1 MLRDLY
7 RTGLRAAGFA
17 VVGVA
22 DGVEALRLIEE
33 QVPKVVV
40 LDLLLPRLSGL
51 DVHKE
56 LKTSLKTR
64 NIPIVV
70 VTGTDIRSL
79 NLDDF
84 ECVLR
89 KPINMDV
96 LIGAVVSCLRRH
108 PVDACLVPPVH

>member
-1 MLRDLY
+1 
-7 RTGLRAAGFA
+7 
-17 VVGVA
+17 VGVA

-70 VTGTDIRSL
+70 VTGSDIRSL

-84 ECVLR
+84 GCVLR
-89 KPINMDV
+89 SRSIWM
-96 LIGAVVSCLRRH
+96 C
-108 PVDACLVPPVH
+108 

>member
-1 MLRDLY
+1 MAAPN
-7 RTGLRAAGFA
+7 GLLPAGFA

-56 LKTSLKTR
+56 LKTSLKDAEHSDR
-64 NIPIVV
+64 RPH
-70 VTGTDIRSL
+70 GHRHQKSQFGR
-79 NLDDF
+79 F

-96 LIGAVVSCLRRH
+96 LIRAVVSCLRRH
-108 PVDACLVPPVH
+108 PVDACLVPPVD